1 MYREVGP
8 ASPPG
13 GDRPVGGA
21 GPAVSPD
28 TLLAIADACRRHE
41 WRTFRVD
48 RLTPRSPTG
57 WTITSVDTAFALT
70 SGPPE
75 LGEALHAQATRCLR
89 AIGAP

>member
-1 MYREVGP
+1 MCREVGP

-13 GDRPVGGA
+13 GDRPVGGT

-28 TLLAIADACRRHE
+28 TLLAIADACRRNE

-57 WTITSVDTAFALT
+57 WTITSVDTP
-70 SGPPE
+70 SP
-75 LGEALHAQATRCLR
+75 
-89 AIGAP
+89 